1 MIPSVEI
8 KDTCTYSRFLNRILP
23 PFMSDHS
30 KTLTRRAITGTMQE
44 TTYHNKP
51 KCLCKKCRPRS
62 DATECNNPK
71 YWDRYVFANSVDP
84 DQMPQNV
91 ITLNWDRYV
100 FANSVDP
107 DQMPQNVITLSIG
120 TDMSLQTV

>member
-1 MIPSVEI
+1 MYVRQIPKQNITTFHVRPQQNANKKSN
-8 KDTCTYSRFLNRILP
+8 NR
-23 PFMSDHS
+23 
-30 KTLTRRAITGTMQE
+30 TMQE

-62 DATECNNPK
+62 DATDCNNPK
-71 YWDRYVFANSVDP
+71 Y
-84 DQMPQNV
+84 
-91 ITLNWDRYV
+91 WDRYV